1 MLATAAALAMT
12 GEAAADD
19 GGASVATG
27 NTSVNA
33 VLHRLP
39 SLLPPHPP
47 SHVAVNALGGN
58 ARAEV
63 TDNGQGCLDITAHVL
78 TVDAEVW
85 LKCRNARPPAPAPPA
100 PAPPAPAP
108 PAPPAPAP
116 P

>member
-1 MLATAAALAMT
+1 MLATAAVLAMA

-27 NTSVNA
+27 NTSVDA

-47 SHVAVNALGGN
+47 SNVTVNALGGN

-63 TDNGQGCLDITAHVL
+63 DDNGQGCLDVTAHVL

-85 LKCRNARPPAPAPPA
+85 LKCRKARPPAPAPPA
-100 PAPPAPAP
+100 PAPPAP
-108 PAPPAPAP
+108 
-116 P
+116 